1 MGWSATDVSVA
12 LARTPRVGVTRTAA
26 PRRPARTP
34 RARAAGIRAR
44 RAGVRRCTTRRL
56 NAHKTTE
63 RTVLY
68 PWHPWTGLSVHVHEV
83 TERGNVAALRCSL
96 GGDVGRCLEV
106 PAWMFEWSACVPL
119 GIAPQPRVGVG
130 ALSALQRLLAEVPG
144 HRPADALGSAAEGD
158 SPDRNRGDVHAMPP
172 RSSPGGAGEPGSAM
186 RPVRPPS
193 RGGPPGAG
201 GLAGAARG
209 DAAEPDRPDGAPA
222 PRARGQRAARRRS
235 P

>member
-1 MGWSATDVSVA
+1 M
-12 LARTPRVGVTRTAA
+12 
-26 PRRPARTP
+26 
-34 RARAAGIRAR
+34 
-44 RAGVRRCTTRRL
+44 RAGVRRYTTRRL

-68 PWHPWTGLSVHVHEV
+68 PWHPWSGLSVHLHEV
-83 TERGNVAALRCSL
+83 TER
-96 GGDVGRCLEV
+96 GDVGRCLEV

-130 ALSALQRLLAEVPG
+130 ALSTLRQLLAEVSG

-158 SPDRNRGDVHAMPP
+158 FPDRNRGDVHAMPP
-172 RSSPGGAGEPGSAM
+172 RSSPGGAGEPSSAM

-193 RGGPPGAG
+193 RGGPSGSG

-209 DAAEPDRPDGAPA
+209 DAAEPDRKSALGAGA
-222 PRARGQRAARRRS
+222 ARGSAPQPQAPTAWEDRHCPRRACRRHPERACRPS
-235 P
+235 R